1 MNYNLIKI
9 VEFDRVKNYKGE
21 WATKMELF
29 ADMCRYNTLVAV
41 KKAGSGHLGSSLSAM
56 DITTYLYL
64 NELNVFEVGFD
75 SPDRDIYFSSK
86 GHDVPGLYSLF
97 YALGIIPEEKLLML
111 RRLHGLDG
119 HPEVRQN
126 GIEASTGSL
135 GMGIS
140 KGKGMAWAKNYNK
153 NKGHVYVLT
162 GDGEFQEGQIYESLQ
177 ATAHQKVSNITAIM
191 DHNKYQTDMLV
202 ADVNNIEDVVQKVSS
217 FGWHVLRINGHDY
230 NVLKKTFDDL
240 KKVTNKPKMIVAD
253 TIKGRGVSFME
264 KPEMETFGGKILY
277 KWHSGA
283 PDDDSYEK
291 GLAELTE
298 TINKLSQKLGI
309 GKIEIPENK
318 GEGKAITKLEKEFVT
333 EAYGDALCEIAKTN
347 DKLVVLD
354 GDLSADCKL
363 RKFEKTYPDR
373 FIENGIAEQDMVSMA
388 GGLARMGLVPVV
400 STFASFLAAR
410 ANEQIYNNAGEKT
423 KVVYTCHFSGLIP
436 AGPGK
441 SHQSV
446 RDISLFGALPNV
458 TIIQPCNAEETKW
471 ATEYCVNKAEE
482 NCVLRLVIGPSP
494 EKIEL
499 PKDYKFKVGVGAE
512 LTDGNDALIFSY
524 GPVMLHEALVA
535 ADYLKKIGFGLKVI
549 NMPWL
554 NKINKDWLKK
564 VVKDQKKIFVLEDH
578 SAIGGLGDRLLNT
591 LTEIGEIIGPTS
603 SGKDRTSPR
612 QAKEF
617 INFGLK
623 EYPEC
628 GTPLEVLEFHKLD
641 GKSLAQ
647 RISGKADIKS
657 ASGGE
662 SEDQIKQKYTADA
675 PQ

>member
-1 MNYNLIKI
+1 MNFKFIKKS
-9 VEFDRVKNYKGE
+9 EFDRVKSYSGD
-21 WATKMELF
+21 WATRMQLF

-64 NELNVFEVGFD
+64 NELNIFEVGLD

-86 GHDVPGLYSLF
+86 GHDVPGLYSIF
-97 YALGIIPEEKLLML
+97 YALGIIPEERLLKV
-111 RRLHGLDG
+111 RRLNGLDG
-119 HPEVRQN
+119 HPEVRIP

-140 KGKGMAWAKNYNK
+140 KGKGMAWAKSYQK

-177 ATAHQKVSNITAIM
+177 ATAHQKIGNLTAIM

-202 ADVNNIEDVVQKVSS
+202 SDVNNIEDVVNKVSA
-217 FGWHVLRINGHDY
+217 FGWHVVRINGHDY
-230 NVLKKTFDDL
+230 NELQKTFTDL
-240 KKVTNKPKMIVAD
+240 KKVAGKPKMIIAD
-253 TIKGRGVSFME
+253 TVKGKGVSFME
-264 KPEMETFGGKILY
+264 RPETETFEGKTLY

-283 PDDDSYEK
+283 PDDESYDK
-291 GLAELTE
+291 GLHELTIK
-298 TINKLSQKLGI
+298 INSLADEVGI
-309 GKIEIPENK
+309 DQIKIPENK
-318 GEGKAITKLEKEFVT
+318 GEGKVSSKSKMEFVT

-354 GDLSADCKL
+354 ADLSADCKL
-363 RKFEKTYPDR
+363 RKFEKMYPDR

-410 ANEQIYNNAGEKT
+410 ANEQIYNNAGEQT
-423 KVVYTCHFSGLIP
+423 KVVYTCQFSGMIP

-471 ATEYCVNKAEE
+471 ATEYCVNDAEE

-499 PKDYKFKVGVGAE
+499 PKGYKFKMGVGAE
-512 LTDGNDALIFSY
+512 LTAGNDAILFGY
-524 GPVMLHEALVA
+524 GPVMLHEALLA
-535 ADYLKKIGFGLKVI
+535 SDYLKKIGFGLKVI

-554 NKINKDWLKK
+554 NKINKEWLKEI
-564 VVKDQKKIFVLEDH
+564 VKDQKKIFVLEDH
-578 SAIGGLGDRLLNT
+578 SAVGGLGDRILNVMNELNILEGKT
-591 LTEIGEIIGPTS
+591 FTNLGLT
-603 SGKDRTSPR
+603 
-612 QAKEF
+612 
-617 INFGLK
+617 

-628 GTPLEVLEFHKLD
+628 GTPWEVLNYHKLD

-647 RISGKADIKS
+647 RISGKANIEEVDEIK
-657 ASGGE
+657 E
-662 SEDQIKQKYTADA
+662 KYTEDA

>member
-1 MNYNLIKI
+1 MSFTLINKS
-9 VEFDRVKNYKGE
+9 EFDKVKSSSGN
-21 WATKMELF
+21 WAVKMQLF

-56 DITTYLYL
+56 DITNYLYL
-64 NELNVFEVGFD
+64 NELNIFKTGLE

-86 GHDVPGLYSLF
+86 GHDVPGLYSIF
-97 YALGIIPEEKLLML
+97 YALGIIPEEKLLKL

-119 HPEVRQN
+119 HPEVRQP

-140 KGKGMAWAKNYNK
+140 KGKGMAWAKTYQNK
-153 NKGHVYVLT
+153 KGHVYVLT

-177 ATAHQKVSNITAIM
+177 AAAHQKIANLTAIM

-202 ADVNNIEDVVQKVSS
+202 SDVNNIEDVVKKVSA
-217 FGWHVLRINGHDY
+217 FGWHVVRINGHDY
-230 NVLKKTFDDL
+230 DELKMTFTEL
-240 KKVTNKPKMIVAD
+240 KKVTDKPKMIIAD

-264 KPEMETFGGKILY
+264 KPEVETFAGKTLY

-283 PDDDSYEK
+283 PDDESYVK
-291 GLAELTE
+291 GLEELTE
-298 TINKLSQKLGI
+298 TINNLAKELKIDKIQI
-309 GKIEIPENK
+309 PVNEPEGKISIK
-318 GEGKAITKLEKEFVT
+318 GEKEFVT

-347 DKLVVLD
+347 NKLVVLD

-363 RKFEKTYPDR
+363 RKFEKMYPDR

-410 ANEQIYNNAGEKT
+410 ANEQIYNNAGEQT
-423 KVVYTCHFSGLIP
+423 KVIYTCQFSGMIP

-471 ATEYCVNKAEE
+471 ATEYCVNAAKE

-494 EKIEL
+494 EKIVL
-499 PKDYKFKVGVGAE
+499 PKDYKFKVGVGAP
-512 LTDGNDALIFSY
+512 LTNGNDALLFGY
-524 GPVMLHEALVA
+524 GPVLLHEALLA
-535 ADYLKKIGFGLKVI
+535 SDYLKKIGFGLKVI

-554 NKINKDWLKK
+554 NKIDKEWLKK
-564 VVKDQKKIFVLEDH
+564 IVADQKKIFVLEDH
-578 SAIGGLGDRLLNT
+578 SAVGGLGDRILNT
-591 LTEIGEIIGPTS
+591 MNEINLLEGKTFTNLGLTV
-603 SGKDRTSPR
+603 
-612 QAKEF
+612 
-617 INFGLK
+617 
-623 EYPEC
+623 YPEC
-628 GTPLEVLEFHKLD
+628 GTPWEVLDFHKLD

-647 RISGKADIKS
+647 RISGIEDIEEK
-657 ASGGE
+657 E
-662 SEDQIKQKYTADA
+662 KIKQKYTEDA

>member
-1 MNYNLIKI
+1 MQYNLIKKS
-9 VEFDRVKNYKGE
+9 EFDRVKSYSGD
-21 WATKMELF
+21 WSTKMLLF

-41 KKAGSGHLGSSLSAM
+41 KKAGSGHLGSSLSAL

-64 NELNVFEVGFD
+64 NEMNVFDVGLD

-97 YALGIIPEEKLLML
+97 YALGILPEEKLLML

-140 KGKGMAWAKNYNK
+140 KGKGMAWAKSYQK

-177 ATAHQKVSNITAIM
+177 ATAHQKVNNITAIM

-202 ADVNNIEDVVQKVSS
+202 ADVNNIEEVVKKVLS
-217 FGWHVLRINGHDY
+217 FGWHVVRINGHDF
-230 NVLKKTFDDL
+230 NTLKKTFDDL
-240 KKVTNKPKMIVAD
+240 KKVTDKPKMIIAD

-264 KPEMETFGGKILY
+264 KPLTETFQGKTLY

-283 PDDDSYEK
+283 PDDESYVN
-291 GLAELTE
+291 GLNELTE
-298 TINKLSQKLGI
+298 TINKLVQNLKI

-318 GEGKAITKLEKEFVT
+318 PDGKVAKKLEKEFVT
-333 EAYGDALCEIAKTN
+333 DAYGDALVEIGKTN
-347 DKLVVLD
+347 KKLVVLD

-388 GGLARMGLVPVV
+388 GGLARMGLIPVV
-400 STFASFLAAR
+400 NTFGSFLAAR
-410 ANEQIYNNAGEKT
+410 ANEQIYNNAGEQT
-423 KVVYTCHFSGLIP
+423 KVIYTSHFSGMIP

-446 RDISLFGALPNV
+446 RDISLFGSLPNI
-458 TIIQPCNAEETKW
+458 TIIQPCNGEETRW
-471 ATEYCVNKAEE
+471 ATEYCVNQANE
-482 NCVLRLVIGPSP
+482 NCMLRLVIGPSP

-499 PKDYKFKVGVGAE
+499 PSSYKFKVGVGAE
-512 LTDGNDALIFSY
+512 LTDGEDAILFSY

-535 ADYLKKIGFGLKVI
+535 SDYLKKIGFGLKVV

-554 NKINKDWLKK
+554 NKIDNVWLKE
-564 VVKDQKKIFVLEDH
+564 VVKNQKRIFVLEDH
-578 SAIGGLGDRLLNT
+578 SAVGGLGDRLLNW
-591 LTEIGEIIGPTS
+591 LVKIDEI
-603 SGKDRTSPR
+603 KN
-612 QAKEF
+612 KEF

-647 RISGKADIKS
+647 RISGNNEIETEEK
-657 ASGGE
+657 
-662 SEDQIKQKYTADA
+662 IKQKYTADA

>member
-1 MNYNLIKI
+1 MSFNIIKKS
-9 VEFDRVKNYKGE
+9 EFDKVKSVSGN
-21 WATKMELF
+21 WDLKMQLF

-64 NELNVFEVGFD
+64 NELNVQEVGLD
-75 SPDRDIYFSSK
+75 SADRDIYFSSK

-119 HPEVRQN
+119 HPEVRQP

-140 KGKGMAWAKNYNK
+140 KAKGMAWAKTYQRK
-153 NKGHVYVLT
+153 KGQVFVLT

-177 ATAHQKVSNITAIM
+177 AAAHQKVNNVTAIM

-202 ADVNNIEDVVQKVSS
+202 ADVNNIEDVVEKVKA
-217 FGWHVLRINGHDY
+217 FGWHVVRIDGH
-230 NVLKKTFDDL
+230 NFNELKKTFADL
-240 KKVTNKPKMIVAD
+240 KNVTDKPKMIVSD
-253 TIKGRGVSFME
+253 TVKGRGVSFME
-264 KPEMETFGGKILY
+264 RPEIERFEGKTLY

-283 PDDDSYEK
+283 PDDESYEK
-291 GLAELTE
+291 GLSELTE
-298 TINKLSQKLGI
+298 TINKLADSLKL
-309 GKIEIPENK
+309 KIEIPENK
-318 GEGKAITKLEKEFVT
+318 ADGKVATKLEKEFVT
-333 EAYGDALCEIAKTN
+333 QAYGDALCEIAKTN

-363 RKFEKTYPDR
+363 RKFEKMYPHR

-400 STFASFLAAR
+400 NTFASFLAAR

-423 KVVYTCHFSGLIP
+423 KVIYTCHFSGMIP

-458 TIIQPCNAEETKW
+458 TIIQPCNGEETKL
-471 ATEYCVNKAEE
+471 ATEYCVNEAKE

-499 PKDYKFKVGVGAE
+499 PKNYKFKVGAGAE
-512 LTDGNDALIFSY
+512 LTDGNDAILFSY

-535 ADYLKKIGFGLKVI
+535 AEYLKKIGFGLKVI

-554 NKINKDWLKK
+554 NKIDKDWLKK
-564 VVKDQKKIFVLEDH
+564 IISDQKKIFVLEDH
-578 SAIGGLGDRLLNT
+578 SAIGGLGDRLLNA
-591 LTEIGEIIGPTS
+591 LTEINEI
-603 SGKDRTSPR
+603 
-612 QAKEF
+612 ANKEF
-617 INFGLK
+617 TNFGLK

-628 GTPLEVLEFHKLD
+628 GTPLEVLEYHKLD

-647 RISGKADIKS
+647 RISGVKDIETEEKF
-657 ASGGE
+657 
-662 SEDQIKQKYTADA
+662 KQKYTADA

>member
-1 MNYNLIKI
+1 MYYNLIKKS
-9 VEFDRVKNYKGE
+9 EFDKVKLHKGD
-21 WATKMELF
+21 WAKRMKLF

-56 DITTYLYL
+56 DIITYLYL
-64 NELNVFEVGFD
+64 NELNVLEVGLD

-86 GHDVPGLYSLF
+86 GHDVPGLYSLL

-119 HPEVRQN
+119 HPEVRQP

-140 KGKGMAWAKNYNK
+140 KAKGMAWAKTYNNY
-153 NKGHVYVLT
+153 KGNVYVLT
-162 GDGEFQEGQIYESLQ
+162 GDGEFQEGQIWESLQ
-177 ATAHQKVSNITAIM
+177 ATAHQKVNNVTAIM

-202 ADVNNIEDVVQKVSS
+202 ADVNNIEDVVTKVSA
-217 FGWHVLRINGHDY
+217 FGWYVVRINGHDF
-230 NVLKKTFDDL
+230 NELKNTFDSL
-240 KKVTNKPKMIVAD
+240 KKVTDKPKMIIAD

-264 KPEMETFGGKILY
+264 KPLTETFEGKTLY

-283 PDDDSYEK
+283 PDDESYMK
-291 GLAELTE
+291 GLNELSE
-298 TINKLSQKLGI
+298 SIIKLADELGI
-309 GKIEIPENK
+309 DRIEIPENK
-318 GEGKAITKLEKEFVT
+318 TEGKVATKLDKEFVT
-333 EAYGDALCEIAKTN
+333 DAYGEALVELAKTN
-347 DKLVVLD
+347 KKFVVLD

-363 RKFEKTYPDR
+363 RNFEKTYPDR

-388 GGLARMGLVPVV
+388 GGLARMGLIPIVN
-400 STFASFLAAR
+400 TFASFLAAR

-423 KVVYTCHFSGLIP
+423 KIIYTCHFAGIIP

-458 TIIQPCNAEETKW
+458 TIIQPCNAQETKW
-471 ATEYCVNKAEE
+471 ATDYCINVANE

-494 EKIEL
+494 ERIQL
-499 PKDYKFKVGVGAE
+499 PAEYKFQVGVGAT
-512 LTDGNDALIFSY
+512 LTEGKDAVLFGY

-554 NKINKDWLKK
+554 NKIDLNWLKEII
-564 VVKDQKKIFVLEDH
+564 KDQKRIFVLEDH
-578 SAIGGLGDRLLNT
+578 SAIGGLGDRILNA
-591 LTEIGEIIGPTS
+591 LVEIGEITS
-603 SGKDRTSPR
+603 
-612 QAKEF
+612 KEF
-617 INFGLK
+617 TNFGLK

-628 GTPLEVLEFHKLD
+628 GTPLEVLEYHQLD

-647 RISGKADIKS
+647 RISGIKNIEEADS
-657 ASGGE
+657 
-662 SEDQIKQKYTADA
+662 IKQKYTADA

>member
-1 MNYNLIKI
+1 MSFKLINKA
-9 VEFDRVKNYKGE
+9 EFDKVKSISGD
-21 WATKMELF
+21 WAVKMKLF
-29 ADMCRYNTLVAV
+29 GDMCRYNTLVAV

-64 NELNVFEVGFD
+64 NELNVFDVGLD

-97 YALGIIPEEKLLML
+97 YALGIIPQEKLLML
-111 RRLHGLDG
+111 RRLNGLDG
-119 HPEVRQN
+119 HPEVRQP

-140 KGKGMAWAKNYNK
+140 KGKGMAWAKTYKN

-177 ATAHQKVSNITAIM
+177 SSAHQKVNNITAIM

-202 ADVNNIEDVVQKVSS
+202 SDVNNIEDVVQKVST
-217 FGWHVLRINGHDY
+217 FGWHVVRVDGHNY
-230 NVLKKTFDDL
+230 NELKKTFTDL
-240 KKVTNKPKMIVAD
+240 KEITNKPKMIVAD

-264 KPEMETFGGKILY
+264 KPETETFAGKTLY

-283 PDDDSYEK
+283 PDDESYEK

-298 TINKLSQKLGI
+298 TINKLSEKLGI
-309 GKIEIPENK
+309 GKIEIPDNK
-318 GEGKAITKLEKEFVT
+318 AEGKTITKLDKEFVT
-333 EAYGDALCEIAKTN
+333 EAYGDALCEIAETN
-347 DKLVVLD
+347 NKLVVLD

-363 RKFEKTYPDR
+363 RKFEKMYPGR

-400 STFASFLAAR
+400 NTFASFLVAR
-410 ANEQIYNNAGEKT
+410 ANEQIYNNAGEQT
-423 KVVYTCHFSGLIP
+423 KVIYTCHFSGLIP

-458 TIIQPCNAEETKW
+458 TIIQPCNAEEAKL
-471 ATEYCVNKAEE
+471 ATEYCINTAGE

-499 PKDYKFKVGVGAE
+499 PKDYKFEFGKGAE
-512 LTDGNDALIFSY
+512 LTEGNDALLFGY
-524 GPVMLHEALVA
+524 GPVMLHEALLA
-535 ADYLKKIGFGLKVI
+535 ADYLKKIGFGIKVV

-554 NKINKDWLKK
+554 NKINNEWLNE
-564 VVKDQKKIFVLEDH
+564 VLKDQKKIFVLEDH
-578 SAIGGLGDRLLNT
+578 SAVGGLGDRILNAMN
-591 LTEIGEIIGPTS
+591 EINLFD
-603 SGKDRTSPR
+603 GKT
-612 QAKEF
+612 F
-617 INFGLK
+617 TNLGLK

-628 GTPLEVLEFHKLD
+628 GTPLEVLEYHKLD

-647 RISGKADIKS
+647 RISGKANIEEFDEVK
-657 ASGGE
+657 E
-662 SEDQIKQKYTADA
+662 KYTEDA

>member
-1 MNYNLIKI
+1 MSYKI
-9 VEFDRVKNYKGE
+9 INKNEFDRVKNIDGD
-21 WATKMELF
+21 WAVKMQLF

-56 DITTYLYL
+56 DITSYLYL
-64 NELNVFEVGFD
+64 NELNIFEVGLD

-86 GHDVPGLYSLF
+86 GHDVPGLYSIF
-97 YALGIIPEEKLLML
+97 YSLGIIPKEKLLML

-140 KGKGMAWAKNYNK
+140 KGKGMAWAKTYQNR
-153 NKGHVYVLT
+153 KGHVYVLT

-177 ATAHQKVSNITAIM
+177 AAAHQKIGNLTAIM

-202 ADVNNIEDVVQKVSS
+202 KDVNNIEDVVNKVSA
-217 FGWHVLRINGHDY
+217 FGWYVVRINGHDY
-230 NVLKKTFDDL
+230 NELKKTFADL
-240 KKVTNKPKMIVAD
+240 KRVTDKPKMIIAD

-264 KPEMETFGGKILY
+264 KPEVETFAGKTLY

-283 PDDDSYEK
+283 PDDESYVK

-298 TINKLSQKLGI
+298 KINNLTEELKI
-309 GKIEIPENK
+309 DKIEIPINK
-318 GEGKAITKLEKEFVT
+318 PEGKASSKAKMEFVT
-333 EAYGDALCEIAKTN
+333 EAYGDALCEIAEYN
-347 DKLVVLD
+347 HKLIVLD

-363 RKFEKTYPDR
+363 RKFEKMYPDR

-410 ANEQIYNNAGEKT
+410 ANEQIYNNAGEQT
-423 KVVYTCHFSGLIP
+423 KVVYTCQFSGIIP

-458 TIIQPCNAEETKW
+458 TIIQPCNAQETKW
-471 ATEYCVNKAEE
+471 ATEYCVNEAKE

-499 PKDYKFKVGVGAE
+499 PKNYKFKVGVGAE
-512 LTDGNDALIFSY
+512 LTIGKDALLFGY
-524 GPVMLHEALVA
+524 GPVMLHEALLA
-535 ADYLKKIGFGLKVI
+535 SDYLNKTGFGLKVV

-554 NKINKDWLKK
+554 NKVNKEWLKEIL
-564 VVKDQKKIFVLEDH
+564 KDQNKIFVLEDH
-578 SAIGGLGDRLLNT
+578 SAIGGLGDRILNAMNEMNLL
-591 LTEIGEIIGPTS
+591 E
-603 SGKDRTSPR
+603 GKT
-612 QAKEF
+612 F
-617 INFGLK
+617 TNLGLK

-628 GTPLEVLEFHKLD
+628 GTPWEVLDYHKLD

-647 RISGKADIKS
+647 KISGIEDIEAQEK
-657 ASGGE
+657 
-662 SEDQIKQKYTADA
+662 INQKYTADA

>member
-1 MNYNLIKI
+1 MYNLIKKI
-9 VEFDRVKNYKGE
+9 EFDKVKLFNGN
-21 WATKMELF
+21 WTTKMQLF

-64 NELNVFEVGFD
+64 NEMNIFEVGFD

-97 YALGIIPEEKLLML
+97 YALGIITGEKLLML

-119 HPEVRQN
+119 HPEVRQK

-140 KGKGMAWAKNYNK
+140 KAKGMAWAKNYNK
-153 NKGHVYVLT
+153 NKGSVYVLT
-162 GDGEFQEGQIYESLQ
+162 GDGEFQEGQIWESLQ
-177 ATAHQKVSNITAIM
+177 AAAHQKVNNITAIM

-202 ADVNNIEDVVQKVSS
+202 ADVNNIEDVVEKVKA
-217 FGWHVLRINGHDY
+217 FGWYVVRINGHDY
-230 NVLKKTFDDL
+230 NILKQTFSDL
-240 KKVTNKPKMIVAD
+240 KKVTDKPKMIIAD

-264 KPEMETFGGKILY
+264 KPLTETFQGKTLY

-283 PDDDSYEK
+283 PDDESYEK

-298 TINKLSQKLGI
+298 TISKLSDKLGI
-309 GKIEIPENK
+309 GEIQIPENK
-318 GEGKAITKLEKEFVT
+318 AEGKAVTKHDKEFVT
-333 EAYGDALCEIAKTN
+333 EAYGDALVEIAKTN
-347 DKLVVLD
+347 KKLVVLD
-354 GDLSADCKL
+354 GDLSSDCKL
-363 RKFEKTYPDR
+363 RKFEKIYPDR

-388 GGLARMGLVPVV
+388 GGLARMGLIPVV
-400 STFASFLAAR
+400 NTFASFLAAR

-423 KVVYTCHFSGLIP
+423 KIIYTCHFSGMIP

-458 TIIQPCNAEETKW
+458 TIIQPCNAEETKL
-471 ATEYCVNKAEE
+471 ATEYCVNESKE

-494 EKIEL
+494 EKIQL
-499 PKDYKFKVGVGAE
+499 PKDYKFIIGIGAE
-512 LTDGNDALIFSY
+512 LTEGNDAILFGY
-524 GPVMLHEALVA
+524 GPVMLHEALAA
-535 ADYLKKIGFGLKVI
+535 ADYLRKINFGLKVI

-554 NKINKDWLKK
+554 NKIDKDWLKK
-564 VVKDQKKIFVLEDH
+564 IIKDQKRIFVLEDH
-578 SAIGGLGDRLLNT
+578 SAIGGLADRLLNA
-591 LTEIGEIIGPTS
+591 LVDIREING
-603 SGKDRTSPR
+603 
-612 QAKEF
+612 KEF
-617 INFGLK
+617 TNFGLK

-628 GTPLEVLEFHKLD
+628 GTPLEVLEYHKLD

-647 RISGKADIKS
+647 RISGVKDIEAEEKV
-657 ASGGE
+657 
-662 SEDQIKQKYTADA
+662 KQKYTDAA

>member
-1 MNYNLIKI
+1 VQYKLIQKS
-9 VEFDRVKNYKGE
+9 EFDKVKSSGKNWTTE
-21 WATKMELF
+21 MELF

-41 KKAGSGHLGSSLSAM
+41 KKAGSGHLGSSLSAL

-64 NELNVFEVGFD
+64 NEMNVFEVGFD

-119 HPEVRQN
+119 HPEVRQK
-126 GIEASTGSL
+126 GIEACTGSL

-140 KGKGMAWAKNYNK
+140 KAKGFAWAKSYQK
-153 NKGHVYVLT
+153 NKGQVFVLT

-177 ATAHQKVSNITAIM
+177 ATAHQKVNNVIAIM

-202 ADVNNIEDVVQKVSS
+202 ADVNNIEDVVKKVEA
-217 FGWHVLRINGHDY
+217 FGWHVVRINGHDY
-230 NVLKKTFDDL
+230 NVLKKTFNDL
-240 KKVTNKPKMIVAD
+240 KKVIDKPKMIIAD

-264 KPEMETFGGKILY
+264 KPLTETFQGKTLY

-283 PDDDSYEK
+283 PDDESYLNGLSELSESINS
-291 GLAELTE
+291 LAEKIRLKIQIPINE
-298 TINKLSQKLGI
+298 T
-309 GKIEIPENK
+309 
-318 GEGKAITKLEKEFVT
+318 EGKPITKLDKEFVT
-333 EAYGDALCEIAKTN
+333 EAYGDTLVEIAKTN
-347 DKLVVLD
+347 KKLVVLD

-363 RKFEKTYPDR
+363 RKFEKAYPDR
-373 FIENGIAEQDMVSMA
+373 FIENGIAEQDMVSTA
-388 GGLARMGLVPVV
+388 GGLARMGLIPVV
-400 STFASFLAAR
+400 NTFASFLAAR

-423 KVVYTCHFSGLIP
+423 KIIYTCHFSGMIP

-446 RDISLFGALPNV
+446 RDISLFGALPNI
-458 TIIQPCNAEETKW
+458 TIIQPCNAEETKL
-471 ATEYCVNKAEE
+471 ATEYCVNEATE
-482 NCVLRLVIGPSP
+482 NCMLRLVIGPSP
-494 EKIEL
+494 ERIEL
-499 PKDYKFKVGVGAE
+499 PKDYKFKVGVGTK
-512 LTDGNDALIFSY
+512 LTNGTDAILFSY

-535 ADYLKKIGFGLKVI
+535 ADYLQKVGFNLKVI

-554 NKINKDWLKK
+554 NKIDKVWLKE

-578 SAIGGLGDRLLNT
+578 SAIGGLSDRLLNA
-591 LTEIGEIIGPTS
+591 LVEIDEI
-603 SGKDRTSPR
+603 KDKLFT
-612 QAKEF
+612 
-617 INFGLK
+617 NFGLQ

-628 GTPLEVLEFHKLD
+628 GTPLEVLEFHQLD
-641 GKSLAQ
+641 GKSLAI
-647 RISGKADIKS
+647 RISGIENIETAE
-657 ASGGE
+657 AV
-662 SEDQIKQKYTADA
+662 KQKYTADA

>member
-1 MNYNLIKI
+1 MSYKLIQKT
-9 VEFDRVKNYKGE
+9 EFDKVKSFNGDWE
-21 WATKMELF
+21 TKMQLF

-64 NELNVFEVGFD
+64 NEMNVFEVGFD

-97 YALGIIPEEKLLML
+97 YALGIITGEKLLML

-119 HPEVRQN
+119 HPEVRQK

-140 KGKGMAWAKNYNK
+140 KAKGMAWAKNYNK
-153 NKGHVYVLT
+153 NKGSVYVLT
-162 GDGEFQEGQIYESLQ
+162 GDGEFQEGQIWESLQ
-177 ATAHQKVSNITAIM
+177 AAAHQKVNNITAIM

-202 ADVNNIEDVVQKVSS
+202 ADVNNIEDVVEKVKA
-217 FGWHVLRINGHDY
+217 FGWYVVRIDGHDY
-230 NVLKKTFDDL
+230 NILKQTFSDL
-240 KKVTNKPKMIVAD
+240 KKVTDKPKMIIAD

-264 KPEMETFGGKILY
+264 KPLTETFQGKTLY

-283 PDDDSYEK
+283 PDDESYEK

-298 TINKLSQKLGI
+298 TISKLSDKLGI
-309 GKIEIPENK
+309 GEIQIPENK
-318 GEGKAITKLEKEFVT
+318 AEGKAVTKHDKEFVT
-333 EAYGDALCEIAKTN
+333 EAYGDALVEIAKTN
-347 DKLVVLD
+347 KKLVVLD

-363 RKFEKTYPDR
+363 RKFEKIYPDR

-388 GGLARMGLVPVV
+388 GGLARMGLIPVV
-400 STFASFLAAR
+400 NTFASFLAAR

-423 KVVYTCHFSGLIP
+423 KVIYTCHFSGMIP

-458 TIIQPCNAEETKW
+458 TIIQPCNAEETKM
-471 ATEYCVNKAEE
+471 ATEYCVNESKE

-494 EKIEL
+494 EKIQL
-499 PKDYKFKVGVGAE
+499 QKDYKFKIGIGAE
-512 LTDGNDALIFSY
+512 LTEGNDAILFGY
-524 GPVMLHEALVA
+524 GPVMLHEALAA
-535 ADYLKKIGFGLKVI
+535 ADYLRKINFGLKVI

-554 NKINKDWLKK
+554 NKIDKDWLKK
-564 VVKDQKKIFVLEDH
+564 IIKDQKRIFVLEDH
-578 SAIGGLGDRLLNT
+578 SAIGGLAERLLNA
-591 LTEIGEIIGPTS
+591 LVDIREING
-603 SGKDRTSPR
+603 
-612 QAKEF
+612 KEF
-617 INFGLK
+617 INFGLT

-628 GTPLEVLEFHKLD
+628 GTPLEVLEYHKLD

-647 RISGKADIKS
+647 RISGITDIE
-657 ASGGE
+657 AS
-662 SEDQIKQKYTADA
+662 DAIKQKYTEEA

>member
-1 MNYNLIKI
+1 MQFNLIKKS
-9 VEFDRVKNYKGE
+9 EFDKVKSFDGN
-21 WATKMELF
+21 WATKMKLF

-64 NELNVFEVGFD
+64 NEMNVFQVGFD

-119 HPEVRQN
+119 HPEVRQP

-140 KGKGMAWAKNYNK
+140 KAKGMAWAKNYNK
-153 NKGHVYVLT
+153 SKGNVYVLT

-177 ATAHQKVSNITAIM
+177 ATAHQKVNNVIAIM

-202 ADVNNIEDVVQKVSS
+202 ADVNNIEDVVEKVKA
-217 FGWHVLRINGHDY
+217 FGWHVVRINGHDY
-230 NVLKKTFDDL
+230 NVLKKTFDEL
-240 KKVTNKPKMIVAD
+240 KKVTDKPKMIVAD

-264 KPEMETFGGKILY
+264 KPLTETFQGKTLY

-283 PDDDSYEK
+283 PDDESYDK
-291 GLAELTE
+291 GLAELSE
-298 TINKLSQKLGI
+298 AINKLSDKLGI
-309 GKIEIPENK
+309 EKILIPENK
-318 GEGKAITKLEKEFVT
+318 SEGKPVTKLDKEFVT
-333 EAYGDALCEIAKTN
+333 EAYGEALVEIAKTN
-347 DKLVVLD
+347 KKLVVLD

-363 RKFEKTYPDR
+363 RNFEKAYPDR

-388 GGLARMGLVPVV
+388 GGLARMGLIPVV
-400 STFASFLAAR
+400 NTFASFLAAR

-423 KVVYTCHFSGLIP
+423 KIIYTCHFSGMIP

-446 RDISLFGALPNV
+446 RDISLFGALPNI
-458 TIIQPCNAEETKW
+458 TIIQPCNAEETKL
-471 ATEYCVNKAEE
+471 ATDYCVNIAEE
-482 NCVLRLVIGPSP
+482 NCMLRLVIGPSP
-494 EKIEL
+494 ERIKL
-499 PKDYKFKVGVGAE
+499 PENYKFKVGVGTE
-512 LTDGNDALIFSY
+512 LTKGNGAILFSY

-535 ADYLKKIGFGLKVI
+535 ADYLNKIGYGLKVV

-554 NKINKDWLKK
+554 NKINNDWLKQL
-564 VVKDQKKIFVLEDH
+564 VKDQKRIFVLEDH
-578 SAIGGLGDRLLNT
+578 SAIGGLADRLLNW
-591 LTEIGEIIGPTS
+591 LIEIDEI
-603 SGKDRTSPR
+603 SGK
-612 QAKEF
+612 EF
-617 INFGLK
+617 TNFGLN

-647 RISGKADIKS
+647 RISGVKDIETAD
-657 ASGGE
+657 A
-662 SEDQIKQKYTADA
+662 IKQKYTADA

>member
-1 MNYNLIKI
+1 MHFNLIKKS
-9 VEFDRVKNYKGE
+9 EFDKVKTFNGD
-21 WATKMELF
+21 WATRMHLF

-64 NELNVFEVGFD
+64 NELNIFEVGLD

-97 YALGIIPEEKLLML
+97 YALGILPEEKLLML
-111 RRLHGLDG
+111 RRLQGLDG

-140 KGKGMAWAKNYNK
+140 KAKGMAWAKTYNK

-177 ATAHQKVSNITAIM
+177 ATAHQKVNNVTAIM

-202 ADVNNIEDVVQKVSS
+202 ADVNNIEDVVRKVEA
-217 FGWHVLRINGHDY
+217 FGWHVVRINGHDY

-240 KKVTNKPKMIVAD
+240 KKVTDKPKMIIAD

-264 KPEMETFGGKILY
+264 RPLTETFQGKTLY

-283 PDDDSYEK
+283 PDDESYIK
-291 GLAELTE
+291 GLSELSE
-298 TINKLSQKLGI
+298 SINKLADQLGI
-309 GKIEIPENK
+309 AKIQIPKNEA
-318 GEGKAITKLEKEFVT
+318 EGKMITKLDKEFVT
-333 EAYGDALCEIAKTN
+333 DAYGDALVEIAKTN
-347 DKLVVLD
+347 KKLVVLD

-388 GGLARMGLVPVV
+388 GGLARMGMIPVV
-400 STFASFLAAR
+400 NTFASFLAAR

-423 KVVYTCHFSGLIP
+423 KVIYTCHFSGIIP

-446 RDISLFGALPNV
+446 RDISLFGALPNI
-458 TIIQPCNAEETKW
+458 TIIQPCNGDEAKW
-471 ATEYCVNKAEE
+471 ATEYCVNVAEE
-482 NCVLRLVIGPSP
+482 NCMLRLVIGPSP

-512 LTDGNDALIFSY
+512 LTQGNDAILFGYS
-524 GPVMLHEALVA
+524 PVMLHEALVA
-535 ADYLKKIGFGLKVI
+535 ADYLKKIGFELKVV

-554 NKINKDWLKK
+554 NKIDKEWLKK
-564 VVKDQKKIFVLEDH
+564 VVSDQKKIFVLEDH
-578 SAIGGLGDRLLNT
+578 SAIGGLGDRLLNW
-591 LTEIGEIIGPTS
+591 LVEIDEIKN
-603 SGKDRTSPR
+603 KD
-612 QAKEF
+612 F

-623 EYPEC
+623 DYPEC
-628 GTPLEVLEFHKLD
+628 GTPLEVLEYHQLD
-641 GKSLAQ
+641 GKSLAK
-647 RISGKADIKS
+647 RISGVKYIETVDA
-657 ASGGE
+657 
-662 SEDQIKQKYTADA
+662 IKQKYTADA

>member
-1 MNYNLIKI
+1 MQYNLIQKS
-9 VEFDRVKNYKGE
+9 ELDKVKSFNGN

-29 ADMCRYNTLVAV
+29 ADMCRYNTLVAA
-41 KKAGSGHLGSSLSAM
+41 KKAGSGHLGSSLSAL

-64 NELNVFEVGFD
+64 NEMNVFEVGFD

-119 HPEVRQN
+119 HPEVRQK
-126 GIEASTGSL
+126 GIEACTGSL

-140 KGKGMAWAKNYNK
+140 KAKGFAWAKSYQK
-153 NKGHVYVLT
+153 NKGQVFVLT

-177 ATAHQKVSNITAIM
+177 ATAHQKVNNVIAIM

-202 ADVNNIEDVVQKVSS
+202 ADVNNIEDVVKKVEA
-217 FGWHVLRINGHDY
+217 FGWHVVRINGHDY
-230 NVLKKTFDDL
+230 NVLKKTFNDL
-240 KKVTNKPKMIVAD
+240 KKVIDKPKMIIAD

-264 KPEMETFGGKILY
+264 KPLTETFQGKTLY

-283 PDDDSYEK
+283 PDDDSYLK

-298 TINKLSQKLGI
+298 TINSLAEKVGV
-309 GKIEIPENK
+309 KIEIPVNDV
-318 GEGKAITKLEKEFVT
+318 EGKAVTKLDKEFVT
-333 EAYGDALCEIAKTN
+333 EAYGDTLVEIAKTN
-347 DKLVVLD
+347 KKLVVLD

-363 RKFEKTYPDR
+363 RKFEKNYPDR
-373 FIENGIAEQDMVSMA
+373 FIENGIAEQDMVSTA
-388 GGLARMGLVPVV
+388 GGLARMGLIPVV
-400 STFASFLAAR
+400 NSFASFLAAR

-423 KVVYTCHFSGLIP
+423 KIIYTCHFSGMIP

-446 RDISLFGALPNV
+446 RDISLFGALPNI
-458 TIIQPCNAEETKW
+458 TIIQPCNAEETKL
-471 ATEYCVNKAEE
+471 ATEYCVNEATE
-482 NCVLRLVIGPSP
+482 NCMLRLVIGPSP
-494 EKIEL
+494 ERIEL
-499 PKDYKFKVGVGAE
+499 PKDYKFKVGVGTK
-512 LTDGNDALIFSY
+512 LTNGNNAILFSY

-535 ADYLKKIGFGLKVI
+535 ADYLQKVGFNLKVI

-554 NKINKDWLKK
+554 NKIDKVWLKE

-578 SAIGGLGDRLLNT
+578 SAIGGLSDRLLNA
-591 LTEIGEIIGPTS
+591 LVEIDEI
-603 SGKDRTSPR
+603 KDKLFT
-612 QAKEF
+612 
-617 INFGLK
+617 NFGLQ

-628 GTPLEVLEFHKLD
+628 GTPLEVLEFHQLD
-641 GKSLAQ
+641 GKSLAI
-647 RISGKADIKS
+647 RISGIENIETAE
-657 ASGGE
+657 AV
-662 SEDQIKQKYTADA
+662 KQKYTADA

>member
-1 MNYNLIKI
+1 MYHLIKKS
-9 VEFDRVKNYKGE
+9 EFDRVKTHNGE
-21 WATKMELF
+21 WSTKMNLF

-56 DITTYLYL
+56 DIVTYLYL
-64 NELNVFEVGFD
+64 NEMNVLGVGLD

-97 YALGIIPEEKLLML
+97 YAIGIIPEEKLLML

-119 HPEVRQN
+119 HPEVRQT

-140 KGKGMAWAKNYNK
+140 KAKGFAWAKNYNK

-162 GDGEFQEGQIYESLQ
+162 GDGEFQEGQIWESLQ
-177 ATAHQKVSNITAIM
+177 ATAHQKVNNITAIM

-202 ADVNNIEDVVQKVSS
+202 ADVNNIEDVVEKVKS
-217 FGWHVLRINGHDY
+217 FGWHVVRIGGHDY
-230 NVLKKTFDDL
+230 TVLKNTFTDL
-240 KKVTNKPKMIVAD
+240 KKITDKPKMIIAD

-264 KPEMETFGGKILY
+264 KPLTETFQGKTLY

-283 PDDDSYEK
+283 PDDESYEK
-291 GLAELTE
+291 GLAELSK
-298 TINKLSQKLGI
+298 TINNLADELGI
-309 GKIEIPENK
+309 EKIKIPENK
-318 GEGKAITKLEKEFVT
+318 SEGKPVTKLDKEFVT
-333 EAYGDALCEIAKTN
+333 EAYGEALVELAKTN
-347 DKLVVLD
+347 KKFIVLD

-363 RKFEKTYPDR
+363 RNFERTYPDR

-388 GGLARMGLVPVV
+388 GGLARMDLIPIVN
-400 STFASFLAAR
+400 TFASFLAAR

-423 KVVYTCHFSGLIP
+423 KIIYTCHFSGIIP

-446 RDISLFGALPNV
+446 RDISLFNPLPNV
-458 TIIQPCNAEETKW
+458 TIIQPCNADETKW
-471 ATEYCVNKAEE
+471 ATDYCINKADE

-494 EKIEL
+494 ERIQL
-499 PKDYKFKVGVGAE
+499 PKEYKFKVGVGAE
-512 LTDGNDALIFSY
+512 LTQGNDAILFGY

-554 NKINKDWLKK
+554 NKIDSNWLKN
-564 VVKDQKKIFVLEDH
+564 VVSDQKKIFVLEDH
-578 SAIGGLGDRLLNT
+578 SAVGGLGDRLLNV
-591 LTEIGEIIGPTS
+591 LVENNSIEG
-603 SGKDRTSPR
+603 
-612 QAKEF
+612 KEF

-623 EYPEC
+623 QYPEC
-628 GTPLEVLEFHKLD
+628 GTPLEVLEFHQLD
-641 GKSLAQ
+641 GKSLAR
-647 RISGKADIKS
+647 RISGVDDI
-657 ASGGE
+657 E
-662 SEDQIKQKYTADA
+662 SEEKIKQKYTADA

>member
-1 MNYNLIKI
+1 MHFNLIKKS
-9 VEFDRVKNYKGE
+9 EFDKVKTFNGD
-21 WATKMELF
+21 WATRMHLF

-64 NELNVFEVGFD
+64 NELNIFEVGLD

-97 YALGIIPEEKLLML
+97 YALGILPEEKLLML
-111 RRLHGLDG
+111 RRLQGLDG

-140 KGKGMAWAKNYNK
+140 KAKGMAWAKTYNK

-177 ATAHQKVSNITAIM
+177 ATAHQKVNNVTAIM

-202 ADVNNIEDVVQKVSS
+202 ADVNNIEDVVRKVEA
-217 FGWHVLRINGHDY
+217 FGWHVVRINGHDY

-240 KKVTNKPKMIVAD
+240 KKVTDKPKMIIAD

-264 KPEMETFGGKILY
+264 RPLTETFQEKTLY

-283 PDDDSYEK
+283 PDDESYIK
-291 GLAELTE
+291 GLSELSE
-298 TINKLSQKLGI
+298 SINKLADQLGI
-309 GKIEIPENK
+309 AKIQIPKNEA
-318 GEGKAITKLEKEFVT
+318 EGKTITKLDKEFVT
-333 EAYGDALCEIAKTN
+333 DAYGDALVEIAKTN
-347 DKLVVLD
+347 KKLVVLD

-388 GGLARMGLVPVV
+388 GGLARMGMIPVV
-400 STFASFLAAR
+400 NTFASFLAAR

-423 KVVYTCHFSGLIP
+423 KIIYTCHFSGMIP

-446 RDISLFGALPNV
+446 RDISLFGALPNI
-458 TIIQPCNAEETKW
+458 TIIQPCNGDEAKW
-471 ATEYCVNKAEE
+471 ATEYCVNVAEE
-482 NCVLRLVIGPSP
+482 ICMLRLVIGPSP

-512 LTDGNDALIFSY
+512 LTQGNDAILFGY

-535 ADYLKKIGFGLKVI
+535 ADYLKKIGFELKVV

-554 NKINKDWLKK
+554 NKIDKEWLKK
-564 VVKDQKKIFVLEDH
+564 VVSDQKKIFVLEDH
-578 SAIGGLGDRLLNT
+578 SAIGGLGDRLLNW
-591 LTEIGEIIGPTS
+591 LVEIDEI
-603 SGKDRTSPR
+603 KN
-612 QAKEF
+612 KEF

-628 GTPLEVLEFHKLD
+628 GTPLEVLEYHQLD

-647 RISGKADIKS
+647 RISGVKDIETVD
-657 ASGGE
+657 A
-662 SEDQIKQKYTADA
+662 IKQKYTADA

>member
-1 MNYNLIKI
+1 MTYNLINKS
-9 VEFDRVKNYKGE
+9 EFDKVKTLYAKSGGE
-21 WATKMELF
+21 WTKKMHLF

-56 DITTYLYL
+56 DIAVYLYL
-64 NELNVFEVGFD
+64 NEMNVREVGLD

-97 YALGIIPEEKLLML
+97 YAIGFIPEEKLLML

-119 HPEVRQN
+119 HPEVRQH

-140 KGKGMAWAKNYNK
+140 KAKGMAWAKNYNN

-162 GDGEFQEGQIYESLQ
+162 GDGEFQEGQIWESLQ
-177 ATAHQKVSNITAIM
+177 ATAHQKVNNVTAIM

-202 ADVNNIEDVVQKVSS
+202 ADVNNIGDVVEKVKA
-217 FGWHVLRINGHDY
+217 FGWHVVRIDGHDY

-240 KKVTNKPKMIVAD
+240 KNVTDKPKMIIAD
-253 TIKGRGVSFME
+253 TVKGRGVSFME
-264 KPEMETFGGKILY
+264 KPLTETLQGKTLY

-283 PDDDSYEK
+283 PDDESYDK
-291 GLAELTE
+291 GLDELTE
-298 TINKLSQKLGI
+298 TIAKLADELGI
-309 GKIEIPENK
+309 GKIQIPENK
-318 GEGKAITKLEKEFVT
+318 SEGKPITKLDKEFVT
-333 EAYGDALCEIAKTN
+333 EAYGEALVELAKTN
-347 DKLVVLD
+347 RKFVVLD

-363 RKFEKTYPDR
+363 RNFEKTYPDR

-388 GGLARMGLVPVV
+388 GGIARMGLIPIV

-423 KVVYTCHFSGLIP
+423 KIIYTCHFSGMIP

-441 SHQSV
+441 SHQSL

-471 ATEYCVNKAEE
+471 ATDYCINLAEE

-494 EKIEL
+494 ERIQF

-512 LTDGNDALIFSY
+512 LTQGNDAILFGY

-535 ADYLKKIGFGLKVI
+535 ADYLKKIGFGLKII

-554 NKINKDWLKK
+554 NKMDKDWLKK
-564 VVKDQKKIFVLEDH
+564 VVSDQKKIFVLEDH
-578 SAIGGLGDRLLNT
+578 SAVGGLGDRLLNA
-591 LTEIGEIIGPTS
+591 LAEINEIA
-603 SGKDRTSPR
+603 GKQFT
-612 QAKEF
+612 
-617 INFGLK
+617 NFGLT

-647 RISGKADIKS
+647 RISGEKNIETADF
-657 ASGGE
+657 
-662 SEDQIKQKYTADA
+662 IKQKYTADA

>member
-1 MNYNLIKI
+1 MYYNLIKKS
-9 VEFDRVKNYKGE
+9 EFDKVKLHKGD
-21 WATKMELF
+21 WAQRMKLF

-56 DITTYLYL
+56 DIVTYLYL
-64 NELNVFEVGFD
+64 NELNVLEVGLD

-119 HPEVRQN
+119 HPEVRQL

-140 KGKGMAWAKNYNK
+140 KAKGMAWAKTYNNY
-153 NKGHVYVLT
+153 KGNVYVLT
-162 GDGEFQEGQIYESLQ
+162 GDGEFQEGQIWESIQ
-177 ATAHQKVSNITAIM
+177 ATAHQKVNNVTAIM

-202 ADVNNIEDVVQKVSS
+202 ADVNNIEDVVAKVSA
-217 FGWHVLRINGHDY
+217 FGWYVVRINGH
-230 NVLKKTFDDL
+230 NFNELKNTFDSL
-240 KKVTNKPKMIVAD
+240 KKVTDKPKMIIAD

-264 KPEMETFGGKILY
+264 KPLTETFQGKTLY

-283 PDDDSYEK
+283 PDDESYIK
-291 GLAELTE
+291 GLNELSE
-298 TINKLSQKLGI
+298 SINKLADELGI
-309 GKIEIPENK
+309 DKIEIPENK
-318 GEGKAITKLEKEFVT
+318 TEGKVATKLDKEFVT
-333 EAYGDALCEIAKTN
+333 DAYGEALVELAKTN
-347 DKLVVLD
+347 KKFVVLD

-363 RKFEKTYPDR
+363 RNFEKAYPER

-388 GGLARMGLVPVV
+388 GGLARMGLIPIVN
-400 STFASFLAAR
+400 TFASFLAAR

-423 KVVYTCHFSGLIP
+423 KIIYTCHFAGMIP

-471 ATEYCVNKAEE
+471 ATDYCLNIAEE

-494 EKIEL
+494 ERIQL
-499 PKDYKFKVGVGAE
+499 PSDYKFKVGVGAA
-512 LTDGNDALIFSY
+512 LTEGSDAILFGY

-554 NKINKDWLKK
+554 NKIDLNWLKEII
-564 VVKDQKKIFVLEDH
+564 KDQKRIFVLEDH
-578 SAIGGLGDRLLNT
+578 SAIGGLGDRILNA
-591 LTEIGEIIGPTS
+591 LVEIGEI
-603 SGKDRTSPR
+603 SGK
-612 QAKEF
+612 EF
-617 INFGLK
+617 TNFGLR

-628 GTPLEVLEFHKLD
+628 GTPLEVLEYHQLD
-641 GKSLAQ
+641 GKSLAK
-647 RISGKADIKS
+647 RISGVKDFETAD
-657 ASGGE
+657 AV
-662 SEDQIKQKYTADA
+662 KQKYTADA

>member
-1 MNYNLIKI
+1 MTYKIIKKS
-9 VEFDRVKNYKGE
+9 EFDRIKNIDGD
-21 WATKMELF
+21 WAAKMQLY

-56 DITTYLYL
+56 DIITFLYL
-64 NELNVFEVGFD
+64 NELNIFEVGLD
-75 SPDRDIYFSSK
+75 SPNRDIYFSSK

-97 YALGIIPEEKLLML
+97 YTLGIIPEEKLLML
-111 RRLHGLDG
+111 RRLYGLDG
-119 HPEVRQN
+119 HPEVRIP

-140 KGKGMAWAKNYNK
+140 KGKGMAWAQTYKK

-177 ATAHQKVSNITAIM
+177 ATAHQKIGNLTVIM

-202 ADVNNIEDVVQKVSS
+202 KDVNNIEDVVQKVSA
-217 FGWHVLRINGHDY
+217 FGWHVVRIDGHDY
-230 NVLKKTFDDL
+230 DELKKTFTDL
-240 KKVTNKPKMIVAD
+240 KNVTGKPKMIIAD
-253 TIKGRGVSFME
+253 TVKGKGVSFME
-264 KPEMETFGGKILY
+264 RPETETFEGKTLY

-283 PDDDSYEK
+283 PDDESYVAGLSELIEK
-291 GLAELTE
+291 INRLAEELKIDKIQIPVNEPEVKTSS
-298 TINKLSQKLGI
+298 K
-309 GKIEIPENK
+309 GK
-318 GEGKAITKLEKEFVT
+318 KEFVT
-333 EAYGDALCEIAKTN
+333 EAYGDALCEIAKYN
-347 DKLVVLD
+347 DKLIVLD

-363 RKFEKTYPDR
+363 RKFEKMYPDR

-410 ANEQIYNNAGEKT
+410 ANEQIYNNASERT
-423 KVVYTCHFSGLIP
+423 KVIYTCQFAGMIP

-471 ATEYCVNKAEE
+471 ATEYCVNDAEE

-494 EKIEL
+494 EKIKL
-499 PKDYKFKVGVGAE
+499 PDEYKFRLGIGAE
-512 LTDGNDALIFSY
+512 LTAGNDALLFSY
-524 GPVMLHEALVA
+524 GPVMLHEALLA
-535 ADYLKKIGFGLKVI
+535 ADYLKKIGFSLKVI

-554 NKINKDWLKK
+554 NKINKEWLKEI
-564 VVKDQKKIFVLEDH
+564 VKDQEKIFVLEDH
-578 SAIGGLGDRLLNT
+578 SAVGGLGDRLLNVMNE
-591 LTEIGEIIGPTS
+591 LNILE
-603 SGKDRTSPR
+603 GKLFT
-612 QAKEF
+612 
-617 INFGLK
+617 NLGLK

-628 GTPLEVLEFHKLD
+628 GTPWEVLAYHKLD

-647 RISGKADIKS
+647 RISGVEDIEEK
-657 ASGGE
+657 E
-662 SEDQIKQKYTADA
+662 KIEQKYTEDA

>member
-1 MNYNLIKI
+1 MDFNLIKKS
-9 VEFDRVKNYKGE
+9 EFDRVKSSDGD
-21 WATKMELF
+21 WTVKMQLF
-29 ADMCRYNTLVAV
+29 AYMCRYNTLVAV

-64 NELNVFEVGFD
+64 NELNVLEVGLD

-97 YALGIIPEEKLLML
+97 YALGIIPGKKLLML
-111 RRLHGLDG
+111 RKLHGLDG
-119 HPEVRQN
+119 HPEVRQP

-140 KGKGMAWAKNYNK
+140 KGKGMAWAKTYQK
-153 NKGHVYVLT
+153 KKGHVYVLT

-177 ATAHQKVSNITAIM
+177 AAAHQKVNKITAIM

-202 ADVNNIEDVVQKVSS
+202 ADVNNIEDVVEKVKA
-217 FGWHVLRINGHDY
+217 FGWHVVRINGHDF
-230 NVLKKTFDDL
+230 NVLKKTFSEL
-240 KKVTNKPKMIVAD
+240 KKVTNKPKMIIAD

-264 KPEMETFGGKILY
+264 KPEVETFAGKTLY

-283 PDDDSYEK
+283 PDDGSYEK

-298 TINKLSQKLGI
+298 TINNLTNKLGI
-309 GKIEIPENK
+309 EKINMPENK
-318 GEGKAITKLEKEFVT
+318 AEGKVATKLTKEFVT

-347 DKLVVLD
+347 DKLVLLD

-363 RKFEKTYPDR
+363 RKFEKMYPQR

-388 GGLARMGLVPVV
+388 GGLARMGLIPVV
-400 STFASFLAAR
+400 NTFASFLASR

-423 KVVYTCHFSGLIP
+423 KVIYTCHFSGMIP

-458 TIIQPCNAEETKW
+458 TIIQPCNGEETKW
-471 ATEYCVNKAEE
+471 ATEYCVNESKE
-482 NCVLRLVIGPSP
+482 NCLLRLVIGPSP
-494 EKIEL
+494 EKNKL
-499 PKDYKFKVGVGAE
+499 QKNYKFKVGIGAE
-512 LTDGNDALIFSY
+512 LTEGNDAMLFSY

-535 ADYLKKIGFGLKVI
+535 SDYLKKIGFGLKVV

-554 NKINKDWLKK
+554 NKIDKEWLKK

-578 SAIGGLGDRLLNT
+578 SAIGGLGDRLINALV
-591 LTEIGEIIGPTS
+591 EISEIS
-603 SGKDRTSPR
+603 S
-612 QAKEF
+612 KEF
-617 INFGLK
+617 INLGLK

-628 GTPLEVLEFHKLD
+628 GTPLEVLEYHKLD

-647 RISGKADIKS
+647 RISGVKDIETEEK
-657 ASGGE
+657 
-662 SEDQIKQKYTADA
+662 IKQKYTADA

>member
-1 MNYNLIKI
+1 VYNLINKT
-9 VEFDRVKNYKGE
+9 EFDRVKNFEGK
-21 WATKMELF
+21 WTNKMQLF
-29 ADMCRYNTLVAV
+29 ADICRYNTLVAV

-64 NELNVFEVGFD
+64 NELNVLKVGFD
-75 SPDRDIYFSSK
+75 SDIRDIYFSSK
-86 GHDVPGLYSLF
+86 GHDVPGLYSIF
-97 YALGIIPEEKLLML
+97 YALGIIPEEKLLGL
-111 RRLHGLDG
+111 RRLNGLDG
-119 HPEVRQN
+119 HPEVRQP

-140 KGKGMAWAKNYNK
+140 KGKGMAWAKSYENK
-153 NKGHVYVLT
+153 KGHVYVLT

-177 ATAHQKVSNITAIM
+177 AAAHQQIGNLTVIM

-202 ADVNNIEDVVQKVSS
+202 KDVNNIEDVVEKVTA
-217 FGWHVLRINGHDY
+217 FGWHVVKIDGHDY
-230 NVLKKTFDDL
+230 NELQKTFSEL
-240 KKVTNKPKMIVAD
+240 KKVTDKPKMIVAD

-264 KPEMETFGGKILY
+264 KPEVETFAGKTLY

-283 PDDDSYEK
+283 PDDESYVK

-298 TINKLSQKLGI
+298 KINQLTSELGI
-309 GKIEIPENK
+309 ENIDIPKNEA
-318 GEGKAITKLEKEFVT
+318 EGKVSGKTQMEFVT

-347 DKLVVLD
+347 DKLVLLD

-363 RKFEKTYPDR
+363 RKFEKMYPDR

-388 GGLARMGLVPVV
+388 GGLARMGLIPVV
-400 STFASFLAAR
+400 NTFASFLAAR
-410 ANEQIYNNAGEKT
+410 ANEQIYNNAGEQT
-423 KVVYTCHFSGLIP
+423 KIIYTCHFSGIIP

-446 RDISLFGALPNV
+446 RDISLFGSLPNV
-458 TIIQPCNAEETKW
+458 TIIQPCNAEETKL
-471 ATEYCVNKAEE
+471 ATKYCVNKAEE

-494 EKIEL
+494 ERIEL
-499 PKDYKFKVGVGAE
+499 PKNYKFKVGVGAE
-512 LTDGNDALIFSY
+512 LTEGNNAILFGY
-524 GPVMLHEALVA
+524 GPVLLHEALLA
-535 ADYLKKIGFGLKVI
+535 AEYLNKIGFGLKVI

-554 NKINKDWLKK
+554 NKIDKKWLAD

-578 SAIGGLGDRLLNT
+578 SAVGGLGDRLLNALKVNGILDNSEFVNLG
-591 LTEIGEIIGPTS
+591 LT
-603 SGKDRTSPR
+603 
-612 QAKEF
+612 
-617 INFGLK
+617 

-628 GTPLEVLEFHKLD
+628 GTPWEVLDYHNLD

-647 RISGKADIKS
+647 RISGVEDIEEEEK
-657 ASGGE
+657 
-662 SEDQIKQKYTADA
+662 IKQKYTEEA

>member
-1 MNYNLIKI
+1 MQYKLIQKS
-9 VEFDRVKNYKGE
+9 EFDKVKSSGKNWTTE
-21 WATKMELF
+21 MELF

-41 KKAGSGHLGSSLSAM
+41 KKAGSGHLGSSLSAL

-64 NELNVFEVGFD
+64 NEMNVFEVGFD

-119 HPEVRQN
+119 HPEVRQK
-126 GIEASTGSL
+126 GIEACTGSL

-140 KGKGMAWAKNYNK
+140 KAKGFAWAKSYQK
-153 NKGHVYVLT
+153 NKGQVFVLT

-177 ATAHQKVSNITAIM
+177 ATAHQKVNNVIAIM

-202 ADVNNIEDVVQKVSS
+202 ADVNNIEDVVKKVEA
-217 FGWHVLRINGHDY
+217 FGWHVVRINGHDY
-230 NVLKKTFDDL
+230 NVLKKTFNDL
-240 KKVTNKPKMIVAD
+240 KKVIDKPKMIIAD

-264 KPEMETFGGKILY
+264 KPLTETFQGKTLY

-283 PDDDSYEK
+283 PDDESYLNGLSELSESINS
-291 GLAELTE
+291 LAEKIRLKIQIPINE
-298 TINKLSQKLGI
+298 T
-309 GKIEIPENK
+309 
-318 GEGKAITKLEKEFVT
+318 EGKPITKLDKEFVT
-333 EAYGDALCEIAKTN
+333 EAYGDALVEIAKTN
-347 DKLVVLD
+347 KKLVVLD

-363 RKFEKTYPDR
+363 RKFEKAYPDR
-373 FIENGIAEQDMVSMA
+373 FIENGIAEQDMVSTA
-388 GGLARMGLVPVV
+388 GGLARMGLIPVV
-400 STFASFLAAR
+400 NTFASFLAAR

-423 KVVYTCHFSGLIP
+423 KIIYTCHFSGMIP

-446 RDISLFGALPNV
+446 RDISLFGALPNI
-458 TIIQPCNAEETKW
+458 TIIQPCNAEETKL
-471 ATEYCVNKAEE
+471 ATEYCVNEATE
-482 NCVLRLVIGPSP
+482 NCMLRLVIGPSP
-494 EKIEL
+494 ERIEL
-499 PKDYKFKVGVGAE
+499 PKDYKFKVGVGTK
-512 LTDGNDALIFSY
+512 LTNGNNAILFSY

-535 ADYLKKIGFGLKVI
+535 ADYLQKVGFNLKVI

-554 NKINKDWLKK
+554 NKIDKVWLKE

-578 SAIGGLGDRLLNT
+578 SAIGGLSDRLLNA
-591 LTEIGEIIGPTS
+591 LVEIDEI
-603 SGKDRTSPR
+603 KDKLFT
-612 QAKEF
+612 
-617 INFGLK
+617 NFGLQ

-628 GTPLEVLEFHKLD
+628 GTPLEVLEFHQLD
-641 GKSLAQ
+641 GKSLAI
-647 RISGKADIKS
+647 RISGIENIETAE
-657 ASGGE
+657 AV
-662 SEDQIKQKYTADA
+662 KQKYTADA

>member
-1 MNYNLIKI
+1 MSYKIIKKS
-9 VEFDRVKNYKGE
+9 EFDRIKNIDGNWE
-21 WATKMELF
+21 TKMQLF

-64 NELNVFEVGFD
+64 NELNILDVGLD

-86 GHDVPGLYSLF
+86 GHDVPGLYSIF

-119 HPEVRQN
+119 HPEVRIP

-140 KGKGMAWAKNYNK
+140 KGKGMAWAKSYRNK
-153 NKGHVYVLT
+153 KGHVYVLT

-177 ATAHQKVSNITAIM
+177 AAAHQKIGNLTAIM

-202 ADVNNIEDVVQKVSS
+202 KDVNNIEDVVNKVSA
-217 FGWHVLRINGHDY
+217 FGWHAVRINGHDY
-230 NVLKKTFDDL
+230 NELKKTFTEL
-240 KKVTNKPKMIVAD
+240 KNVTDKPKMIIAD
-253 TIKGRGVSFME
+253 TIKGKGVSFME
-264 KPEMETFGGKILY
+264 RPETETFEGKTLY

-283 PDDDSYEK
+283 PDDESYEK

-298 TINKLSQKLGI
+298 SINKLSEKLGI
-309 GKIEIPENK
+309 GDINIPENK
-318 GEGKAITKLEKEFVT
+318 VERKKPSKETKEFVT
-333 EAYGDALCEIAKTN
+333 DAYGDALCEIAKYN
-347 DKLVVLD
+347 DKLIVLD

-363 RKFEKTYPDR
+363 RKFEKMYPDR

-410 ANEQIYNNAGEKT
+410 ANEQIYNNAGELT
-423 KVVYTCHFSGLIP
+423 KVIYTCQFAGIIP

-471 ATEYCVNKAEE
+471 VTEYCVNDAEE

-494 EKIEL
+494 EKIKL
-499 PKDYKFKVGVGAE
+499 PDEYKFRLGVGAD
-512 LTDGNDALIFSY
+512 LTEGDDAILFGY
-524 GPVMLHEALVA
+524 GPVMLHEALLA

-554 NKINKDWLKK
+554 NKINKEWLKEI
-564 VVKDQKKIFVLEDH
+564 VKDQKKIFVLEDH
-578 SAIGGLGDRLLNT
+578 SAVGGLGDRLLNVMNE
-591 LTEIGEIIGPTS
+591 LSVLE
-603 SGKDRTSPR
+603 GKT
-612 QAKEF
+612 F
-617 INFGLK
+617 TNLGLK

-628 GTPLEVLEFHKLD
+628 GTPWEVLAYHKLD

-647 RISGKADIKS
+647 RISGVEDIEEK
-657 ASGGE
+657 E
-662 SEDQIKQKYTADA
+662 KIEQKYTEDA

>member
-1 MNYNLIKI
+1 MKPISGVTMQYNLIKKS
-9 VEFDRVKNYKGE
+9 EFDKVKSYSGD
-21 WATKMELF
+21 WATKMMLF

-41 KKAGSGHLGSSLSAM
+41 KKAGSGHLGSSLSAL

-64 NELNVFEVGFD
+64 NEMNIFDVGLD

-97 YALGIIPEEKLLML
+97 YALGILPEEKLLML

-140 KGKGMAWAKNYNK
+140 KAKGMAWAKSYQK

-177 ATAHQKVSNITAIM
+177 VTAHQKVNNITAIM

-202 ADVNNIEDVVQKVSS
+202 ADVNNIEEVVQKVLS
-217 FGWHVLRINGHDY
+217 FGWHVVRINGHDF
-230 NVLKKTFDDL
+230 NTLKKTFDEL
-240 KKVTNKPKMIVAD
+240 KKVTDKPKMIIAD

-264 KPEMETFGGKILY
+264 KPLTETFQGKTLY

-283 PDDDSYEK
+283 PDDESYIK
-291 GLAELTE
+291 GLGELTE
-298 TINKLSQKLGI
+298 KINILSSNLGI
-309 GKIEIPENK
+309 EKIEIPENK
-318 GEGKAITKLEKEFVT
+318 AEGKIATKLDKEFVT
-333 EAYGDALCEIAKTN
+333 DAYGDALVEIAKTN
-347 DKLVVLD
+347 KKLVVLD

-363 RKFEKTYPDR
+363 RKFEKTYPGR

-388 GGLARMGLVPVV
+388 GGLARMGLIPVV
-400 STFASFLAAR
+400 NTFASFLAAR
-410 ANEQIYNNAGEKT
+410 ANEQIYNNAGEQT
-423 KVVYTCHFSGLIP
+423 KVIYTCHFAGMIP

-446 RDISLFGALPNV
+446 RDISLFGALPNI
-458 TIIQPCNAEETKW
+458 TIIQPCNGEETRW
-471 ATEYCVNKAEE
+471 ATEYCVNQANE
-482 NCVLRLVIGPSP
+482 NCMLRLVIGPSP
-494 EKIEL
+494 ERIEL
-499 PKDYKFKVGVGAE
+499 PKDYKFKIGVGAE
-512 LTDGNDALIFSY
+512 LTNGNDAVLFSY

-535 ADYLKKIGFGLKVI
+535 ADYLNKIGFGLKIV

-554 NKINKDWLKK
+554 NKIDKVWLKEI
-564 VVKDQKKIFVLEDH
+564 VKNQKRIFVLEDH
-578 SAIGGLGDRLLNT
+578 SAVGGLGDRLLNT
-591 LTEIGEIIGPTS
+591 LVEIGEI
-603 SGKDRTSPR
+603 SG
-612 QAKEF
+612 KEF
-617 INFGLK
+617 INFGLR

-628 GTPLEVLEFHKLD
+628 GTPLEVLEFHQLD

-647 RISGKADIKS
+647 RISGIENIETTEAV
-657 ASGGE
+657 
-662 SEDQIKQKYTADA
+662 KQKYTADA

>member
-1 MNYNLIKI
+1 MNFKLIKKS
-9 VEFDRVKNYKGE
+9 EFDRVKSADGD
-21 WATKMELF
+21 WAARMQLF

-64 NELNVFEVGFD
+64 NELNIFEVGLD

-86 GHDVPGLYSLF
+86 GHDVPGLYSIF
-97 YALGIIPEEKLLML
+97 YALGIIPEERLLKV

-119 HPEVRQN
+119 HPEVRIP

-140 KGKGMAWAKNYNK
+140 KGKGMAWAKSYQK

-177 ATAHQKVSNITAIM
+177 AAAHQKIGNLTAIM

-202 ADVNNIEDVVQKVSS
+202 SDVNNIEDVVNKVSA
-217 FGWHVLRINGHDY
+217 FGWHVVRINGHDY
-230 NVLKKTFDDL
+230 NELQKTFTEL
-240 KKVTNKPKMIVAD
+240 KKVTGKPKMIIAD
-253 TIKGRGVSFME
+253 TVKGKGVSFME
-264 KPEMETFGGKILY
+264 RPETETFEGKTLY

-283 PDDDSYEK
+283 PDDESYDK
-291 GLAELTE
+291 GLQELTNK
-298 TINKLSQKLGI
+298 INSLTDELGI
-309 GKIEIPENK
+309 DKIKIPENK
-318 GEGKAITKLEKEFVT
+318 GEGKVSSKGKMEFVT

-363 RKFEKTYPDR
+363 RKFEKMYPDR

-410 ANEQIYNNAGEKT
+410 ANEQIYNNAGEQT
-423 KVVYTCHFSGLIP
+423 KVVYTCQFSGMIP

-471 ATEYCVNKAEE
+471 ATEYCVNDAEE

-512 LTDGNDALIFSY
+512 LTEGNDALLFGY
-524 GPVMLHEALVA
+524 GPVMLHEALLA

-554 NKINKDWLKK
+554 NKINKEWLKEI
-564 VVKDQKKIFVLEDH
+564 VKDQKKIFVLEDH
-578 SAIGGLGDRLLNT
+578 SAVGGLGDRIINELVKIR
-591 LTEIGEIIGPTS
+591 EI
-603 SGKDRTSPR
+603 SGRD
-612 QAKEF
+612 F
-617 INFGLK
+617 INLGLT

-628 GTPLEVLEFHKLD
+628 GTPWEVLNYHKLD

-647 RISGKADIKS
+647 RISGKANIEEVDEIK
-657 ASGGE
+657 E
-662 SEDQIKQKYTADA
+662 KYTEDA

>member
-1 MNYNLIKI
+1 MNYSLIKKS
-9 VEFDRVKNYKGE
+9 EFDRVKSNNGSWVVRMK
-21 WATKMELF
+21 LF
-29 ADMCRYNTLVAV
+29 ADLCRYNTLVAV

-64 NELNVFEVGFD
+64 NELNLLEVGLN

-97 YALGIIPEEKLLML
+97 YAIGIIPEEKLLML

-119 HPEVRQN
+119 HPEVRQP

-140 KGKGMAWAKNYNK
+140 KAKGMAWAKKYCK

-162 GDGEFQEGQIYESLQ
+162 GDGEFQEGQIYESMQ
-177 ATAHQKVSNITAIM
+177 ATAHQKVNNVTAIM

-202 ADVNNIEDVVQKVSS
+202 ADVNNIEDVVEKVKA
-217 FGWHVLRINGHDY
+217 FGWHVVRIDGHDF
-230 NVLKKTFDDL
+230 NVLKKTFTEL
-240 KKVTNKPKMIVAD
+240 KKVTDKPKMIIAD
-253 TIKGRGVSFME
+253 TVKGRGVSFME
-264 KPEMETFGGKILY
+264 KPLTETFQGKTLY

-283 PDDDSYEK
+283 PDDESYEK

-298 TINKLSQKLGI
+298 TITRLADELGI
-309 GKIEIPENK
+309 EKIQIPENK
-318 GEGKAITKLEKEFVT
+318 SEGKPVTKLDKEFVT
-333 EAYGDALCEIAKTN
+333 EAYGEALVELAKAN
-347 DKLVVLD
+347 KKFVVLD

-363 RKFEKTYPDR
+363 RNFEKTYPDR

-388 GGLARMGLVPVV
+388 GGIVRMGLIPIVN
-400 STFASFLAAR
+400 TFASFLAAR

-423 KVVYTCHFSGLIP
+423 KIIYTCHFSGMIP

-446 RDISLFGALPNV
+446 RDISLFGALPNII
-458 TIIQPCNAEETKW
+458 IIQPCNAEETRW
-471 ATEYCVNKAEE
+471 ATDYCINEAKE
-482 NCVLRLVIGPSP
+482 NCMLRLVIGPSP
-494 EKIEL
+494 ERIQL

-512 LTDGNDALIFSY
+512 LTQGNDAILFGY

-535 ADYLKKIGFGLKVI
+535 AEYLKKIGFGLKVI

-554 NKINKDWLKK
+554 NKIDIVWLKK
-564 VVKDQKKIFVLEDH
+564 VVSDQKRVFVLEDH
-578 SAIGGLGDRLLNT
+578 SAIGGLGDRLLNA
-591 LTEIGEIIGPTS
+591 LVQINSIEG
-603 SGKDRTSPR
+603 
-612 QAKEF
+612 KEF
-617 INFGLK
+617 VNFGLK
-623 EYPEC
+623 DYPEC
-628 GTPLEVLEFHKLD
+628 GTPLEVLEYHQLD
-641 GKSLAQ
+641 GKSLAK
-647 RISGKADIKS
+647 RISGVDDIEPEEK
-657 ASGGE
+657 
-662 SEDQIKQKYTADA
+662 IKQKYTADA

>member
-1 MNYNLIKI
+1 VQYNLIKKS
-9 VEFDRVKNYKGE
+9 EFDKVKSFNGD
-21 WATKMELF
+21 WTTKMELF

-64 NELNVFEVGFD
+64 NEMNVFDVGFD

-97 YALGIIPEEKLLML
+97 YALGIIPEEKLLLL
-111 RRLHGLDG
+111 RRLNGLDG

-140 KGKGMAWAKNYNK
+140 KGKGFAWAKSYQN

-177 ATAHQKVSNITAIM
+177 STAHQKVNNITAIM

-202 ADVNNIEDVVQKVSS
+202 ADVNNIEDVVKKVEA
-217 FGWHVLRINGHDY
+217 FGWHVVRIDGHDY
-230 NVLKKTFDDL
+230 NLLKKTFTDL
-240 KKVTNKPKMIVAD
+240 KKVVDKPKMIIAD

-264 KPEMETFGGKILY
+264 KPLTETFQGKTLY

-283 PDDDSYEK
+283 PDDESYEK
-291 GLAELTE
+291 GLAELRE
-298 TINKLSQKLGI
+298 TINKLSDELGI
-309 GKIEIPENK
+309 GKIQIPENK
-318 GEGKAITKLEKEFVT
+318 SEGKAITKLDKEFVT
-333 EAYGDALCEIAKTN
+333 EAYGEALVEIAKTN
-347 DKLVVLD
+347 KKLVVLD

-363 RKFEKTYPDR
+363 RNFEKTYPDR

-400 STFASFLAAR
+400 NTFASFLAAR

-423 KVVYTCHFSGLIP
+423 MIIYTCHFSGMIP

-446 RDISLFGALPNV
+446 RDISLFGALPNI
-458 TIIQPCNAEETKW
+458 TIIQPCNGEETKW
-471 ATEYCVNKAEE
+471 ATEYCVNQAEE
-482 NCVLRLVIGPSP
+482 NCMLRLVIGPSP
-494 EKIEL
+494 EKIGL
-499 PKDYKFKVGVGAE
+499 PKDYTFKVGIGAE
-512 LTDGNDALIFSY
+512 LTEGNDAILFAY

-535 ADYLKKIGFGLKVI
+535 ADYLKKIGLGLKVV

-554 NKINKDWLKK
+554 NKIDTVWLNKL
-564 VVKDQKKIFVLEDH
+564 VEHQKRIFVLEDH
-578 SAIGGLGDRLLNT
+578 SAIGGLGDRLVNT
-591 LTEIGEIIGPTS
+591 LVEIGEI
-603 SGKDRTSPR
+603 SGK
-612 QAKEF
+612 EF
-617 INFGLK
+617 TNFGLK

-647 RISGKADIKS
+647 RISGVKDIETTD
-657 ASGGE
+657 A
-662 SEDQIKQKYTADA
+662 IKQKYTADA